1 MRKIIFLV
9 LLAVVALAPVARAQA
24 PRGYYDQYGQYHEY
38 SNDQY
43 SNDNG
48 YYDSNGQWHPNDS
61 NTNDGYYDS
70 RGVWHPNTT
79 GNGNG
84 YYDSQGVW
92 HSNDSNTN
100 DGYYDSRGVWHPN
113 ATANGNGYYD
123 RSGVWHSY
131 GNDRYG
137 RAAGPDRWTW
147 SDNRGRAESL
157 VTAARNFSLPAAAV
171 NREAYRQSGY
181 SDRAA
186 LDALRQLDERA
197 QYFARL
203 VQSNRSNGVGRAYA
217 DVVDSYL
224 AVRSSFGAVAPDAR
238 LSNHFHV
245 MSAALGRIDKRFFGS
260 RAFGGQLPDQ
270 GGYDQSYGYDR
281 YGNPLPGYDRDGRST
296 RPYPY

>member
-38 SNDQY
+38 SND
-43 SNDNG
+43 DG
-48 YYDSNGQWHPNDS
+48 YYDGNGQWHPNDS
-61 NTNDGYYDS
+61 TTNDGYYDNQ
-70 RGVWHPNTT
+70 GVWHPNDA

-84 YYDSQGVW
+84 YYDR
-92 HSNDSNTN
+92 N
-100 DGYYDSRGVWHPN
+100 GVWHPN
-113 ATANGNGYYD
+113 DTANGNGYYD
-123 RSGVWHSY
+123 RNGVWQSHGNDRY
-131 GNDRYG
+131 GDRYG

-157 VTAARNFSLPAAAV
+157 VTAARNFSLTAASV
-171 NREAYRQSGY
+171 DREAYRRSRY

-197 QYFARL
+197 QYFARQVESDRVQGNR
-203 VQSNRSNGVGRAYA
+203 VQSNRGNGVGRAYA

-224 AVRSSFGAVAPDAR
+224 AVRSRFGAVAPDAW
-238 LSNHFHV
+238 LSNQFHV

-281 YGNPLPGYDRDGRST
+281 YGNPLPGYDRDGRGT

>member
-38 SNDQY
+38 SND
-43 SNDNG
+43 DG
-48 YYDSNGQWHPNDS
+48 YYDGNGQWHPNDS

-70 RGVWHPNTT
+70 RGVWHPN
-79 GNGNG
+79 
-84 YYDSQGVW
+84 D
-92 HSNDSNTN
+92 
-100 DGYYDSRGVWHPN
+100 
-113 ATANGNGYYD
+113 TANGNGYYD
-123 RSGVWHSY
+123 RSGVWHPY
-131 GNDRYG
+131 GNGRNDRYG

-157 VTAARNFSLPAAAV
+157 VTAARNFSLTAASV
-171 NREAYRQSGY
+171 NREAYRRSRY

-197 QYFARL
+197 QYFARQVESNR

-217 DVVDSYL
+217 DLVDSYL
-224 AVRSSFGAVAPDAR
+224 AVRSRFGAVAPDAW
-238 LSNHFHV
+238 LSNQFHV

-281 YGNPLPGYDRDGRST
+281 YGNPLPGYDRDGRGT
-296 RPYPY
+296 RPYPN

>member
-1 MRKIIFLV
+1 MRKIVFLV
-9 LLAVVALAPVARAQA
+9 LLLVVALAPVARAQA
-24 PRGYYDQYGQYHEY
+24 PRGYYDQYGRYHEY
-38 SNDQY
+38 SND
-43 SNDNG
+43 DG
-48 YYDSNGQWHPNDS
+48 YYDRNGQWHPNDS
-61 NTNDGYYDS
+61 NDT
-70 RGVWHPNTT
+70 
-79 GNGNG
+79 NG

-92 HSNDSNTN
+92 H
-100 DGYYDSRGVWHPN
+100 PN
-113 ATANGNGYYD
+113 ATASGNGYYD
-123 RSGVWHSY
+123 RNGVWHSY
-131 GNDRYG
+131 GNDRNDRYD
-137 RAAGPDRWTW
+137 RAVGPDRWTW

-157 VTAARNFSLPAAAV
+157 ATAARNFSLTAASV
-171 NREAYRQSGY
+171 NREAYRRSQY

-197 QYFARL
+197 QYFARQVESNR
-203 VQSNRSNGVGRAYA
+203 VQSNRVQSNRGNGVGRAYA

-224 AVRSSFGAVAPDAR
+224 AVRSRFAAVAPDAW
-238 LSNHFHV
+238 LSNQFHV